1 MSKLF
6 LTVLSMSLSASWL
19 IALVLVLRL
28 FLGRA
33 PRWAGLLLWGMV
45 AARLLCPV
53 FPPARS
59 R

>member
-33 PRWAGLLLWGMV
+33 PR
-45 AARLLCPV
+45 
-53 FPPARS
+53 
-59 R
+59 